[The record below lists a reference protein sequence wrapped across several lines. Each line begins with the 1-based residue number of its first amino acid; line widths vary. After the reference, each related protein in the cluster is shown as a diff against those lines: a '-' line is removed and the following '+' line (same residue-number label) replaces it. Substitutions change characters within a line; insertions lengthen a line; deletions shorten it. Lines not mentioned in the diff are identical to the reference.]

1 MIRRPPRSTLFP
13 YTTLFRSGDEA
24 ATLDDIGIV
33 YDDLGDKQKALNYYA
48 QALPIYRQVGS
59 RDGEA
64 GVLDNMG
71 LIYDDLGEPQKA
83 LERYNQALPLATAVN
98 NPLVEAA
105 IFDRMLRNLKAP
117 QPTLAIFYGKQA
129 VNLAQQVRANIQ
141 GLDRKLQA
149 SFLASK
155 EDYYHDLADLLI
167 TQGRLPEAQQVL
179 DLLKQQEYQDYVRG
193 ATPDTLS
200 PLTLTPAEQQAA
212 KDYQSSTAQLVSL
225 GGEWAELQKLTART
239 PDQEKRFQQLSDQ
252 LDAAGKGLS
261 QYRCEERR
269 LRK

>member
-1 MIRRPPRSTLFP
+1 MGEKQKALEFYNQALPIYRQTGDKSGEAGTLGNLGNV
-13 YTTLFRSGDEA
+13 YDDLGDKQKALDYSEQALSIFRQVGDRGDEA
-24 ATLDDIGIV
+24 AMLDDIGIV

-64 GVLDNMG
+64 GVLNNMG
-71 LIYDDLGEPQKA
+71 IIYDDLGEPQKA
-83 LERYNQALPLATAVN
+83 LESYNQALPLATAVN

-105 IFDRMLRNLKAP
+105 IFDRMLRNLKVP

-179 DLLKQQEYQDYVRG
+179 DLLKQQEYQDYVR
-193 ATPDTLS
+193 P
-200 PLTLTPAEQQAA
+200 
-212 KDYQSSTAQLVSL
+212 VRSL
-225 GGEWAELQKLTART
+225 AM
-239 PDQEKRFQQLSDQ
+239 
-252 LDAAGKGLS
+252 LD
-261 QYRCEERR
+261 RR
-269 LRK
+269 